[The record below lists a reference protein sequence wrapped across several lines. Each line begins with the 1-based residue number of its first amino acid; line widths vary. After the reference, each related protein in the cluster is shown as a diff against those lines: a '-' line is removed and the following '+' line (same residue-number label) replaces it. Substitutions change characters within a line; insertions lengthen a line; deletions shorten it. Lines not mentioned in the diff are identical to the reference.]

1 MDSFLSD
8 YDGKVQRYYDG
19 LGVEGR
25 TVVLNLWGMNKTS
38 PTTKY
43 KMLATSEKKKINDK
57 YYEEIAQ

>member
-25 TVVLNLWGMNKTS
+25 TVILNLWGMNKTS
-38 PTTKY
+38 PTT
-43 KMLATSEKKKINDK
+43 
-57 YYEEIAQ
+57 